1 MDNIEEIKKLLDE
14 IKGSIET
21 IKDYLREERV
31 NSKEMQDTM
40 FDTWLNQYQP
50 QPKVNFTQEAQD
62 AWYNECALPP
72 TQGCN
77 IYNEDGT
84 LMKVYL
90 PKN

>member
-1 MDNIEEIKKLLDE
+1 MDNTEEIKKLLDE

-21 IKDYLREERV
+21 IKNYLREDRV

-40 FDTWLNQYQP
+40 FDTWLNQYDEGTKSLP
-50 QPKVNFTQEAQD
+50 N
-62 AWYNECALPP
+62 WYNECALPP

-84 LMKVYL
+84 LKKEYL
-90 PKN
+90 PRN